1 MAEVLN
7 SVLELV
13 VNDLKRKKEV
23 KGERQ
28 KKVLDFI
35 KNYSYIKIIK

>member
-23 KGERQ
+23 KDERQ